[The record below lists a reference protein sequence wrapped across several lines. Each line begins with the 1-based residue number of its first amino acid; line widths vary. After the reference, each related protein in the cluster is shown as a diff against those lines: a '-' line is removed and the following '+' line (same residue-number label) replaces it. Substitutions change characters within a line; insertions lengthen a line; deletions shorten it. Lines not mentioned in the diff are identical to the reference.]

1 MLLIATC
8 CCASRRV
15 PLGNTGSAKAIIGFV
30 ADDVADAVRKILRL
44 ATDGRIV
51 TAYERT
57 SQSTSLNFLPLG
69 SFVTSSCGGRLVSAP
84 LVTTDSLVFDTI
96 LGANAPKVS

>member
-1 MLLIATC
+1 ME
-8 CCASRRV
+8 
-15 PLGNTGSAKAIIGFV
+15 NTGSANAIIGFA
-30 ADDVADAVRKILRL
+30 ADEFADAVRRIFRL

-84 LVTTDSLVFDTI
+84 FVTIDSLFFDAI
-96 LGANAPKVS
+96 LSANVPKIS